1 MNHLP
6 RNIRLACL
14 GLLTAVGCATRQPL
28 AVQRPLPLGSEVDQI
43 MLLQEN
49 NAEAAKFTIYMHEFE
64 LNGTTRDGHAR
75 GWRLN
80 ESGEDHL
87 KQIAAGLKQGV
98 EFPVV
103 VERSR
108 TSSKAGTEHQYHVH
122 YNEDLD
128 RKRRMIVVAA
138 LERMGVANADQR
150 VLVAPS
156 FAEGLTGPEASRA
169 YNRGFNSS
177 GGGGG
182 GGAGGGG
189 GGGGSSTA
197 SQ

>member
-1 MNHLP
+1 MNLFP
-6 RNIRLACL
+6 RTLRLTCL
-14 GLLTAVGCATRQPL
+14 GLLTAVGCATRHPL
-28 AVQRPLPLGSEVDQI
+28 AVQPPLPLGSEVDQI

-64 LNGTTRDGHAR
+64 LNGTTRDGRAR

-103 VERSR
+103 VERSQ
-108 TSSKAGTEHQYHVH
+108 TSPKAGTEHQYPVH
-122 YNEDLD
+122 YDEELD
-128 RKRRMIVVAA
+128 QKRRTIVVAA
-138 LERMGVANADQR
+138 LERMGVVDAEQR

-156 FAEGLTGPEASRA
+156 FAEGLKGAEAVRA
-169 YNRGFNSS
+169 YNRSFNGS

-182 GGAGGGG
+182 GGGNGGGG
-189 GGGGSSTA
+189 GGF
-197 SQ
+197 Q